1 MTIFY
6 KGVQREKL
14 YWLSICC
21 CFFSLNI
28 TAQALLQKPVSVNL
42 KNSKLSDVLQR
53 IAQSGDFYFS
63 YNGNLVNK
71 DSVITLQ
78 VKDLPVLQVLH
89 QLFNN
94 RLEYQEQGKY
104 VIITPG
110 LLRLA
115 LMNTDLTTDGGT
127 LSVSGLVVDE
137 RNGERLMNASVY
149 EKQQL
154 VSALTDEHGYFRL
167 KLKAGDPASIAIT
180 ASKLRYRDTTVHF
193 LKSVLVSSRYNAD
206 SYKNNKGRGNQVE
219 RTGLGN
225 LFISTRQMIQ
235 SLNIPDFFATR
246 PFQVSITPGLSTH
259 GMFSPQVVNKVSLN
273 LIGGYTAGVNGI
285 ELGGLFNINK
295 KDSRYLQLAGVFNLV
310 GGNVYGLQLAGVHN
324 RALDTVKGAQISFF
338 TNNAEQ
344 QLSGVQISALHN
356 ETRHLKG
363 LQIGLVNV
371 ADTSEGASI
380 GIVNIV
386 RNGFY
391 RVQLSANDLT
401 NTNLALKTGTHAFYS
416 SLIIGANLFN
426 NAKMYTF
433 GLGIGHDF
441 IISKRFYLSSEVDY
455 QFANTGSWD
464 DRWTRG
470 KLLLN
475 LQFNKHISLLAGP
488 VFNHYKHS
496 GRWSQAGYRNVTVI
510 PEYPT
515 PSVPYQ
521 TKDWLSWEAGLAFQS
536 VFKPARKA
544 TDNSTSWYL
553 GTAVTG
559 GIGWKQPF
567 RAVWGAELSVQRDLG
582 ENLSGIIS
590 TGYSYFPV
598 DKNELIY
605 RSGDTYVYARSLKV
619 IPLRAGIKLKM
630 GQRFYISGEVG
641 RAVGNTQPYFK
652 RDNLFF
658 SYTGFKTYNAFSY
671 AAVAGFSFTN
681 GLEAGIKYDDYGLQT
696 NYKQFALRLG
706 YRIKLSKKVI

>member
-1 MTIFY
+1 MTTFY
-6 KGVQREKL
+6 KGILQEKL
-14 YWLSICC
+14 HWLFICF
-21 CFFSLNI
+21 CFLSLNVN
-28 TAQALLQKPVSVNL
+28 AQALLQKPVSINL
-42 KNSKLSDVLQR
+42 KNSKLSDALQK
-53 IAQSGDFYFS
+53 IAQRGSFYFS

-71 DSVITLQ
+71 DSLITLEVIDQ
-78 VKDLPVLQVLH
+78 PVLQVLH
-89 QLFNN
+89 RLFNN
-94 RLEYQEQGKY
+94 KFEYHEQGKY
-104 VIITPG
+104 LIITPA

-167 KLKAGDPASIAIT
+167 KFKTGDPASIAIT
-180 ASKLRYRDTTVHF
+180 ASKLKYKDTTIHF
-193 LKSVLVSSRYNAD
+193 LKSVMVNSRYNAD
-206 SYKNNKGRGNQVE
+206 SYKNNKEKGNRVE

-259 GMFSPQVVNKVSLN
+259 GMFSPQVVNKASLN

-310 GGNVYGLQLAGVHN
+310 GGNAYGLQLAGVHN
-324 RALDTVKGAQISFF
+324 RALDTVRGAQISFF
-338 TNNAEQ
+338 TNKAEQ
-344 QLSGVQISALHN
+344 QLSGIQISALHN

-363 LQIGLVNV
+363 LQIGLINV

-380 GIVNIV
+380 GIVNVV

-391 RVQLSANDLT
+391 RVQLSENDLT
-401 NTNLALKTGTHAFYS
+401 NTNIALKTGRHAFYS
-416 SLIIGANLFN
+416 SLLIGANLFDGT
-426 NAKMYTF
+426 KMYTF

-441 IISKRFYLSSEVDY
+441 MLGKRLYLSGEVDY

-464 DRWTRG
+464 DRWARG
-470 KLLLN
+470 KLLLS
-475 LQFNKHISLLAGP
+475 LQVNKHISLIAGP

-496 GRWSQAGYRNVTVI
+496 GSWSREGYKNVTGI
-510 PEYPT
+510 PEYPV

-521 TKDWLSWEAGLAFQS
+521 TKNWLSWEAGLAFNS
-536 VFKPARKA
+536 VFKPAKKML
-544 TDNSTSWYL
+544 DNSASWYL
-553 GTAVTG
+553 GAAATG
-559 GIGWKQPF
+559 GIGWQQPF
-567 RAVWGAELSVQRDLG
+567 RFVSGGELFVQRDLG

-590 TGYSYFPV
+590 TGYTYFSV
-598 DKNELIY
+598 YRNQLIY
-605 RSGDTYVYARSLKV
+605 RNGDTYVYSRPLRV
-619 IPLRAGIKLKM
+619 IPVTAGVRLKT
-630 GQRFYISGEVG
+630 GKSFYISGEVG
-641 RAVGNTQPYFK
+641 QAFIGKQPYFED
-652 RDNLFF
+652 R
-658 SYTGFKTYNAFSY
+658 SYSRVGLKPYRSFSY
-671 AAVAGFSFTN
+671 AATAGFSFTN

-696 NYKQFALRLG
+696 NDKQFALRLG
-706 YRIKLSKKVI
+706 YRIKLSK